1 MDMEVRP
8 VRGIRRRN
16 RGPTRR
22 TRIGAL
28 LAVVAIVA
36 FAQISASAELKLPE
50 LPLPTSAPLLDDPLN
65 LEDLLNI
72 DGLLEGELPVST
84 DLGEVVGGVTE
95 GVSDVLGVTSDPP
108 NVLGGKQKPA
118 PVKQLM
124 PRAPQTGSWSTD
136 RILPPSGLT
145 GPPAALVSSSR
156 VPTPS
161 YAAAV
166 GQGFARA
173 VRRAADLAGPVAAPM
188 LLGLFAVALLF
199 VAARGPGRLI
209 KVEEERKA
217 FREQRTFRL

>member
-1 MDMEVRP
+1 M
-8 VRGIRRRN
+8 RGIRRRN

-22 TRIGAL
+22 ARIGAFF
-28 LAVVAIVA
+28 AVVALVA
-36 FAQISASAELKLPE
+36 FTQISASAELKLPE
-50 LPLPTSAPLLDDPLN
+50 LPLPTATPLVDDPLN
-65 LEDLLNI
+65 LEDLLNV
-72 DGLLEGELPVST
+72 DELLNGELPVST

-95 GVSDVLGVTSDPP
+95 GVSDVLGATSDPT
-108 NVLGGKQKPA
+108 NVLGGKKKPA
-118 PVKQLM
+118 PAKQVA
-124 PRAPQTGSWSTD
+124 PRAPETGSWSTD
-136 RILPPSGLT
+136 RILLPGGGSD
-145 GPPAALVSSSR
+145 PATTLVSSSR

-188 LLGLFAVALLF
+188 LLGLFAVGLLF

>member
-1 MDMEVRP
+1 MT
-8 VRGIRRRN
+8 GIRRRN

-28 LAVVAIVA
+28 LAFVAVVA
-36 FAQISASAELKLPE
+36 FAQISASAQLKLPE
-50 LPLPTSAPLLDDPLN
+50 LPLPTSAPALDDPLN
-65 LEDLLNI
+65 LEDLLNL
-72 DGLLEGELPVST
+72 DELLNGDLPVST

-95 GVSDVLGVTSDPP
+95 GVS
-108 NVLGGKQKPA
+108 NVLGGNGGPTDVLSGKQQPA
-118 PVKQLM
+118 PAEQVV

-136 RILPPSGLT
+136 GILTPSGLT
-145 GPPAALVSSSR
+145 GPATSVSSNR

-173 VRRAADLAGPVAAPM
+173 ARRAAELAGPVAAPM
-188 LLGLFAVALLF
+188 LLGLFAVGLLF

-217 FREQRTFRL
+217 FRERRTFRL